1 MNYIIDGKSKDII
14 SDNVSKLKE
23 IFPEV
28 ITEGKIDFECLKT
41 ILGEDIADSN
51 EKYSFTWPGKTQAI
65 KESQKRSSGTLRPYK
80 DESKNW
86 DTTQNIYIEG
96 DNLEVLKLLQKT
108 YYNSSKVIYMDPPY
122 NTGNDILYKN
132 DYSDNLTTYL
142 KMTGQIEDDNGE
154 VKLSTNTE
162 SNGRYHSNWINM
174 MYSRLKLARNLL
186 TDDGCLVITIDHYEL
201 DNLLKLCNEIFGED
215 NRIGIVSV
223 VNNPMGRQNAK
234 FFSVTNEFMLVYA
247 KNINEFKFN
256 QVVISEEKMKEFKYH
271 DDIGNY
277 SWRPLLH
284 DHKKGLRENKPNNWY
299 PMYVSP
305 DLSDFSIEKIEGYY
319 EIMPISKNGVE
330 RSWLTTKEHTQERI
344 DNNELMARKEGNDV
358 VIYRKF
364 RAQERIFTVWDDKKY
379 NSNHNGSRFIQEL
392 FGSNLFDFPK
402 SIYAIE
408 DILKLVVDDN
418 CIVMDFFSGSATT
431 AHAVM
436 ELNNMN
442 NSNMRFVMV
451 QLPFPTDEK
460 STAYKEGYKTICEIG
475 KERIRRAGDKILRES
490 NNTNLDIG
498 FKVFKLDSSNL
509 EKWDPDYPDYNNIQQ
524 SLMVDNI
531 KPDRTNDDLIY
542 EIMIKYGMD
551 LTWPIQKENNIY
563 SIGFGALIVCLEDNI
578 TKENMH
584 EISNQIIKLVNNSS
598 ISRVVF
604 KDSSFNNRDS
614 VKTNI
619 KEIFSNNGVEEFI
632 TI

>member
-1 MNYIIDGKSKDII
+1 MVKMNYTIDGKSKDII

-51 EKYSFTWPGKTQAI
+51 EKYSFKWPGKTQAI

-122 NTGNDILYKN
+122 NTGNDILDKN

-509 EKWDPDYPDYNNIQQ
+509 EKWDPDYNNIQQ

-542 EIMIKYGMD
+542 EIMLKYGMD

-578 TKENMH
+578 TKENMQ